1 MSPPL
6 QDIPADSELGLQLLQ
21 HAYSSLMSSGFDKAR
36 IQTGSVALQRH
47 VAGGKLNSPV
57 TLYAKK
63 LDEGNELEIAIEP
76 ARVAVA
82 FGKPESAVWQWLEYI
97 QGLLIAAKPKTAEK
111 YPRVGIVSEA
121 ALDTFIASWQA
132 FLAGRK
138 YRATPTPA
146 IPKLSPLQISELAKA
161 ATDQGFDLSPV
172 EDGNWLLCRSTQFP
186 ERVWLTVADGGYQ
199 LASDSPRI
207 VEELAREDVHMEQ
220 STSLPSDAHGAAHL
234 AEYGELY
241 QLLGRIATLAKTAP
255 DRLVEEFAAATQS
268 LPESTEV
275 EQLVKQRIGQDIFR
289 NALIAFWQGR
299 CAVTGLSV
307 LPLLRAS
314 HVKPWAE
321 CANNQERLDV
331 FNGLLLAPHL
341 DALFDGGWI
350 TFDDAG
356 GLVKSPLL
364 DDTAVQLL
372 AVGSEMKLSH
382 LAADHHPYLEHHRQ
396 YVFKTA

>member
-1 MSPPL
+1 MNPSL
-6 QDIPADSELGLQLLQ
+6 QDVPADSELGRQLLQ

-36 IQTGSVALQRH
+36 IQAGSVALQRY
-47 VAGGKLNSPV
+47 VAGGKLNSPII
-57 TLYAKK
+57 LYARK

-76 ARVAVA
+76 ARVSAA
-82 FGKPESAVWQWLEYI
+82 FGKPESAVWQWLEHV

-111 YPRVGIVSEA
+111 YPRVGIASEA

-132 FLAGRK
+132 FLAGRE
-138 YRATPTPA
+138 YRATPPPA

-186 ERVWLTVADGGYQ
+186 ERVWLTVTDGGYQ

-207 VEELAREDVHMEQ
+207 VEELAREGAHVEQ
-220 STSLPSDAHGAAHL
+220 STSLPSDAHGAVHL

-241 QLLGRIATLAKTAP
+241 QLLGRIAALAKTAP
-255 DRLVEEFAAATQS
+255 DRLVEEYVAATQS

-275 EQLVKQRIGQDIFR
+275 ERLVKQRIGQDIFR
-289 NALIAFWQGR
+289 NALLSFWKGR
-299 CAVTGLSV
+299 CAVTGLS
-307 LPLLRAS
+307 LPSLLRAS
-314 HVKPWAE
+314 HIKPWANCE
-321 CANNQERLDV
+321 NNQERLDV

-356 GLVKSPLL
+356 RLVKSPSL
-364 DDTAVQLL
+364 DDAAVQLL
-372 AVGSEMKLSH
+372 AVASEMKLRH
-382 LAADHHPYLEHHRQ
+382 LAEDHCPYLEYHRQ

>member
-1 MSPPL
+1 MSPSL
-6 QDIPADSELGLQLLQ
+6 QDVPADSELGRQLLQ
-21 HAYSSLMSSGFDKAR
+21 HAYSSLMSSGFDKPR
-36 IQTGSVALQRH
+36 IQAGSVALQRH
-47 VAGGKLNSPV
+47 VAGGKLSSPV

-63 LDEGNELEIAIEP
+63 LDEGNEIEIAIEP
-76 ARVAVA
+76 ARVAAA

-132 FLAGRK
+132 FLAGRE
-138 YRATPTPA
+138 YRATPPPA

-161 ATDQGFDLSPV
+161 ATDHGFDLSPM

-186 ERVWLTVADGGYQ
+186 GRVWLTVTDGGYQ

-207 VEELAREDVHMEQ
+207 VEELAREGAYVEQ

-234 AEYGELY
+234 TEYGELY
-241 QLLGRIATLAKTAP
+241 QLLGRISALANTAP
-255 DRLVEEFAAATQS
+255 DRLVEEYVAATQF

-275 EQLVKQRIGQDIFR
+275 ERLVKQRVGQDIFR

-299 CAVTGLSV
+299 CAVTGLDVVS
-307 LPLLRAS
+307 LLRAS
-314 HVKPWAE
+314 HIKPWADCE
-321 CANNQERLDV
+321 SNQERLDV

-350 TFDDAG
+350 TFDEDG
-356 GLVKSPLL
+356 GLVKSPML
-364 DDTAVQLL
+364 DNSVAQLL
-372 AVGSEMKLSH
+372 GVTSEMKLTH
-382 LAADHHPYLEHHRQ
+382 LATDHRPYLEYYRQ